1 MFHIFGAL
9 WAIIYGMLLL
19 QLTAYNLIII
29 IIFLIR
35 MKANKGK
42 ICFQPVKIQCAIIN
56 VFSC

>member
-42 ICFQPVKIQCAIIN
+42 
-56 VFSC
+56 VFNL